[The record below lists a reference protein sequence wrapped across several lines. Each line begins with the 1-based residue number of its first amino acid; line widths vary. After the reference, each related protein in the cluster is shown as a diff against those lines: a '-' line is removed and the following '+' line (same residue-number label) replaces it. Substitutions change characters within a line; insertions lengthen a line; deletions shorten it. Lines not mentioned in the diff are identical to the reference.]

1 MCGGE
6 EFHPPPLLPKQSV
19 IPELV
24 GKSLFSDDHLSVIDH
39 RLSVIDHHLSV
50 IDHCL
55 SVFDHRLS
63 VIDHRFSVIL
73 GI

>member
-1 MCGGE
+1 MCKGGG

-24 GKSLFSDDHLSVIDH
+24 GKSLFSDDRLSVIDH
-39 RLSVIDHHLSV
+39 RLSVIDN
-50 IDHCL
+50 
-55 SVFDHRLS
+55 RLS
-63 VIDHRFSVIL
+63 VIDHRLSVLDHRLSAIL